1 MRTHGTL
8 IKWHDD
14 RGFGFIAPA
23 AGSDELFVHSS
34 ALPRD
39 SRRPH
44 VGELISFEVEAGS
57 NGQQRAVRIVRP
69 GSTTPAR
76 RARRGESSTAKRR
89 LRSAVLSLLAVGVI
103 GAYGYTTLTARHA
116 IATAEYATETAATAP
131 IQRFQCDGR
140 TRCSQMTSCAE
151 ARYFLQ
157 HCPNTQM
164 DGNHDGEPCEQQWC
178 Y

>member
-44 VGELISFEVEAGS
+44 VGELISFEVEEGR
-57 NGQQRAVRIVRP
+57 NGQKRAVRIVRP
-69 GSTTPAR
+69 GSTTPAHR
-76 RARRGESSTAKRR
+76 GRRGESSTAKRR